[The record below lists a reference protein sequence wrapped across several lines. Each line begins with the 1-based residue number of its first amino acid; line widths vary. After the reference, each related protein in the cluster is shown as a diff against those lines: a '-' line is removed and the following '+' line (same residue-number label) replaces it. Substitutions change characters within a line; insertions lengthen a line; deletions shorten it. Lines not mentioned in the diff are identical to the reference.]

1 MDDTFV
7 TPGFLENR
15 GQDQWHEEMK
25 SIIPADIDL
34 SEGSH
39 GWNMTRPTALVA
51 AQICE
56 FLLPEVI
63 KLVFPEFSYGEYLNE
78 HAKCRNISRRAATA
92 ANGELTITGV
102 AGTVIQAGSL
112 FSSAEVNDVPS
123 VDYRVLTSVK
133 IPTSGT
139 ITAKVQCTQKGTI
152 GNATANAIVLVSSR
166 ITGIRSVT
174 NKEAVTGGTDEE
186 SDESLIARILEYDQ
200 SQGNN
205 YVGSVADYKRWAYS
219 VDGVGSAT
227 VIPAKDESGLVT
239 IIITDAN
246 GDPATEQLCS
256 EVYNYI
262 MQPDDPDARLAPIN
276 TRLSVK
282 APSTMAIGITAT
294 VKLSDGATLD
304 SVKEAYMALLVDYL
318 ATALDDGEIKYTRV
332 AAALAAV
339 EGANDFSDLQVGLK
353 IGDTVNY
360 GVSNIP
366 ITSSQLPTVAADDL
380 ILTVGTV

>member
-1 MDDTFV
+1 MDTFV
-7 TPGFLENR
+7 TPDFLENR
-15 GQDQWHEEMK
+15 GQDQWHELMK
-25 SIIPADIDL
+25 TIIPEDIDL

-56 FLLPEVI
+56 FLIPEVI
-63 KLVFPEFSYGEYLNE
+63 RLVFPEFSYGEYLNE
-78 HAKCRNISRRAATA
+78 HAKGRNISRRAATA
-92 ANGELTITGV
+92 ANGELTITGD

-112 FSSAEVNDVPS
+112 FSSAAVNDEPS
-123 VDYRVLTSVK
+123 VDYKVLTSVK
-133 IPTSGT
+133 IPASGT
-139 ITAKVQCTQKGTI
+139 ITAKVQCTQKGII
-152 GNATANAIVLVSSR
+152 GNAPANAIVLVSSR

-174 NKEAVTGGTDEE
+174 NPEAVTGGTEEE
-186 SDESLIARILEYDQ
+186 SDEALIARILEYDQ

-205 YVGSVADYKRWAYS
+205 YVGSVSDFKRWAFS
-219 VDGVGSAT
+219 VDGVGGAT
-227 VIPAKDESGLVT
+227 VIPAQDEANLVT
-239 IIITDAN
+239 IVITDSN
-246 GDPATEQLCS
+246 GDAATEHLCTS
-256 EVYNYI
+256 VYNYI
-262 MQPDDPDARLAPIN
+262 MSPDNPDARLAPIN

-294 VKLSDGATLD
+294 VELADGATLD
-304 SVKEAYMALLVDYL
+304 SVKEAYMARLVDYL

-353 IGDTVNY
+353 NGDAVNY
-360 GVSNIP
+360 GVTNIP
-366 ITSSQLPTVAADDL
+366 ITTSQLPTVAADDL